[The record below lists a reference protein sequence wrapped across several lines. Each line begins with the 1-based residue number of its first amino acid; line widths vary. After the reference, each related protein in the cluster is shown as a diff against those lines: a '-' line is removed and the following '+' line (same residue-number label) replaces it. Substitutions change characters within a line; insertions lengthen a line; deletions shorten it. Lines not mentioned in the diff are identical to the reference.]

1 MSNYFHAKMLA
12 NPQFQADLAGGLS
25 SRKMANKWGVG
36 RTFIQNHRS
45 QPQPDFETPTQPN
58 LRASTS
64 QQSSDGSRTLEAI
77 RDRPVTLTDAR
88 EWIAASGDNA
98 DDFEISIRSIAYG
111 VDMFSNRMSATPKK
125 GRELAK
131 AVAAVDYVKLAE
143 RVAGFTYQPARKDFL
158 VDACVLQPT
167 DEQWGK
173 TDFNGGSAE
182 TVERVLKSYSGF
194 VDYVRE
200 YRPRTILLAKT
211 GDGIENFCS
220 APGQMHTNDMDLPHQ
235 IAAMYGMD
243 LTAVRMFASE
253 AEKVIAAYVP
263 SNHGAWRSG
272 MKSNAG
278 DAHSDFGIANA
289 KMLRDT
295 LEQFDTLPNVEI
307 VIPELHMES
316 MSVQVSPELRVGLVH
331 GHQAGGS
338 DKIGD
343 WWAKQDHGRMP
354 TWDADVL
361 FVGHWHSYRAYQSGD
376 GRAVFVGPASDPG
389 SSWFSNLKGE
399 RATSGMLAVSFEG
412 KRWKYQEIM

>member
-1 MSNYFHAKMLA
+1 MSNGIHAQLLA
-12 NPQFQADLAGGLS
+12 NPQFEADLLSDAGGRVLA
-25 SRKMANKWGVG
+25 SRWGVG
-36 RTFIQNHRS
+36 KTFIQKHRARLKEGA
-45 QPQPDFETPTQPN
+45 PPTTTG
-58 LRASTS
+58 ATS
-64 QQSSDGSRTLEAI
+64 VGFDGTRTVQSI
-77 RDRPVTLTDAR
+77 RDRPVTMNDAR
-88 EWIAASGDNA
+88 DWLRSSGDNP
-98 DDFEISIRSIAYG
+98 DDYDIAITATPYG
-111 VDMFSNRMSATPKK
+111 VDMISNRMSARPKP
-125 GRELAK
+125 GRDLSR
-131 AVAAVDYVKLAE
+131 AVASVDYGKLSE
-143 RVAGFTYQPARKDFL
+143 RIAGFTYKPARKDFL

-173 TDFNGGSAE
+173 TDFNGGSEQTAE
-182 TVERVLKSYSGF
+182 RILNSYNGF
-194 VDYVRE
+194 VDYARE

-220 APGQMHTNDMDLPHQ
+220 TPGQMHTNDMDLPHQ

-243 LTAVRMFASE
+243 LAGLRMFASE
-253 AEKVIAAYVP
+253 AERVIAAYVP

-295 LEQFDTLPNVEI
+295 LEQFGVLPNVEI

-316 MSVQVSPELRVGLVH
+316 MSVQVTDSLRVGLVH
-331 GHQAGGS
+331 GHQAGGP

-361 FVGHWHSYRAYQSGD
+361 FAGHWHSYRAYQSGD
-376 GRAVFVGPASDPG
+376 GRGVFVGPASDPG

-412 KRWKYQEIM
+412 KQWKYQEIL